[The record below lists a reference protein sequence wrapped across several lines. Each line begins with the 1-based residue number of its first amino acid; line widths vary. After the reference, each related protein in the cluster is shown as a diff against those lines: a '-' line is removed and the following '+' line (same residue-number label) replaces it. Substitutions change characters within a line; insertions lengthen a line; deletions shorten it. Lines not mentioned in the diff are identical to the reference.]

1 MYMIKVRLAR
11 DIAGL
16 YRRMNRRV
24 DGMMSLHRPVLSP
37 SANGWVP
44 EADIIETEE
53 ELRIHVN
60 LAGVSKEDIEVSYDE
75 TYLRVVGTRFPDLP
89 SGSAARYH
97 QMEMGSGSF
106 ERIFSMPTRI
116 DPERIEACFV
126 DGLLTIRLGKPGR
139 AKAPRH
145 VVVHD

>member
-16 YRRMNRRV
+16 YRRLNRRV
-24 DGMMSLHRPVLSP
+24 DGMMGLQRPVLS
-37 SANGWVP
+37 SSENGWVP

-53 ELRIHVN
+53 EIRIHVN
-60 LAGVSKEDIEVSYDE
+60 LAGVAKEDIEVSYDE
-75 TYLRVVGTRFPDLP
+75 TYLRVVGTRYPGLP
-89 SGSAARYH
+89 SGTAARYH

-116 DPERIEACFV
+116 DPERIEASFV
-126 DGLLTIRLGKPGR
+126 DGLLTIQLGKPGR
-139 AKAPRH
+139 GKAPRQ
-145 VVVHD
+145 VEVHD

>member
-11 DIAGL
+11 DVSGL

-24 DGMMSLHRPVLSP
+24 EDMMNLHRPVLSP

-53 ELRIHVN
+53 EIQIHVN
-60 LAGVSKEDIEVSYDE
+60 LAGVSKENIEVSYDE
-75 TYLRVVGTRFPDLP
+75 TYLRVVGTRLPGVP
-89 SGSAARYH
+89 SGTAARYH
-97 QMEMGSGSF
+97 QMEMGFGSF
-106 ERIFSMPTRI
+106 ERIFSIPTRI
-116 DPERIEACFV
+116 DPGRIEASFV
-126 DGLLTIRLGKPGR
+126 DGLLTIHLGKPRRG
-139 AKAPRH
+139 KTPRQ